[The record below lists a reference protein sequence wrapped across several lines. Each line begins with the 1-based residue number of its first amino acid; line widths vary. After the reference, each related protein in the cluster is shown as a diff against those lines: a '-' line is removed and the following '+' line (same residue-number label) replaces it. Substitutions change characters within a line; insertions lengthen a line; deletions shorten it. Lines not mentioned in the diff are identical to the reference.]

1 MEREEKK
8 RRLGSSST
16 SEQLRLL
23 IMGLRLMASQ
33 QLFSTQE
40 MRCGFTT
47 CWLSH
52 LLITETCLTLPSVRY
67 GIFFKQHAHR
77 DWTDLCPH
85 KAFSASK
92 NVGWLCFYIFF
103 RYAQSLAPK
112 SPDMSGIFL
121 TPTGPPTPHPLKRTL
136 SY

>member
-33 QLFSTQE
+33 QLFSTQD
-40 MRCGFTT
+40 MICGLTT

-52 LLITETCLTLPSVRY
+52 LLITVTCLTVPSALWY
-67 GIFFKQHAHR
+67 ILKQHAHR
-77 DWTDLCPH
+77 DMDRPLSTQDLLGQQECWLA
-85 KAFSASK
+85 AF
-92 NVGWLCFYIFF
+92 LHIFQIH
-103 RYAQSLAPK
+103 AVSSTKIP
-112 SPDMSGIFL
+112 
-121 TPTGPPTPHPLKRTL
+121 
-136 SY
+136 